1 MRDGALTRIPKIAIK
16 RIVSRRGPVR
26 LTDKA
31 AESLSAI
38 LEGKARRIAK
48 YAMAQARKDGRKTIL
63 KEDID
68 SYRLRFG
75 D

>member
-1 MRDGALTRIPKIAIK
+1 MTRIPKIAIK
-16 RIVSRRGPVR
+16 RIISRRGSVR

-31 AESLSAI
+31 AESLSTI
-38 LEGKARRIAK
+38 LESKARKIAK
-48 YAMAQARKDGRKTIL
+48 YAAAQAKKNGRKTVL